1 MSKFKGLGVAM
12 VTPFKTDKS
21 VDFDGLEKL
30 TNHLVDGGVK
40 YLVVMGTTGE
50 NPTISPEEQN
60 EILKKIVEVNAKRL
74 PIVYGIGGN
83 NTSSVIDRLNS
94 EDLSGI
100 DAILSVSPYYNKP
113 SQEGIF
119 QHYKTISEA
128 SKWPIIMYNVPGRT
142 GSLVSA
148 QTTLRIAELPNV
160 ICTKEASGS
169 MDVCMDVILQ
179 APNDF
184 GVISGDDNYTLSYIA
199 AGMQGVISVIGN
211 AYPKEFSQM
220 VNYALDSDYKNARH
234 LHYKL
239 LPLMKAIFMDGNPG
253 GVKYVLNKLGICDN
267 QFRLPVVPVNK
278 DTMKAIDQAME
289 NFN

>member
-1 MSKFKGLGVAM
+1 MNKFKGLGVAM
-12 VTPFKTDKS
+12 VTPFKADKS
-21 VDFDGLEKL
+21 IDFDGLEKL
-30 TNHLVDGGVK
+30 TNHLIDGGVR

-50 NPTISPEEQN
+50 NPTISSNEQK
-60 EILKKIVEVNAKRL
+60 EILDKVIEVNAKRL
-74 PIVYGIGGN
+74 PVVFGIGGN
-83 NTSSVIDRLNS
+83 NTESILNRLSSD
-94 EDLSGI
+94 DLSGI

-119 QHYKTISEA
+119 QHYKAISKA
-128 SKWPIIMYNVPGRT
+128 SKSPIIMYNVPGRT
-142 GSLVSA
+142 GSLVTA
-148 QTTLRIAELPNV
+148 ETTLRIAELPNI

-169 MDVCMDVILQ
+169 LDVCMDVIRQ
-179 APNDF
+179 APTDF

-220 VNYALDSDYKNARH
+220 VNYALDGDYKNARH

-253 GVKYVLNKLGICDN
+253 GIKYVLQKLGICEN
-267 QFRLPVVPVNK
+267 QFRLPVVSANK
-278 DTMKAIDQAME
+278 ATMKAIDQAME
-289 NFN
+289 KL

>member
-1 MSKFKGLGVAM
+1 MNKFKGLGVAM

-21 VDFDGLEKL
+21 IDFEGLENL
-30 TNHLVDGGVK
+30 TNHLIDGGVK

-50 NPTISPEEQN
+50 NPTITTEEQN
-60 EILKKIVEVNAKRL
+60 DILKKVVEVNAKRL
-74 PIVYGIGGN
+74 PIVFGVGGN
-83 NTSSVIDRLNS
+83 DTSSIINRLNS
-94 EDLSGI
+94 EDIADI
-100 DAILSVSPYYNKP
+100 DGILSVSPYYNKP
-113 SQEGIF
+113 SKEGIF
-119 QHYKTISEA
+119 QHYKAISYA

-148 QTTLRIAELPNV
+148 ETTLRIAELPNV

-169 MDVCMDVILQ
+169 LDICMDIIRH
-179 APNDF
+179 APDDF

-220 VNYALDSDYKNARH
+220 VNYALDGDYKNARH

-253 GVKYVLNKLGICDN
+253 GVKYVLSKLGICEN
-267 QFRLPVVPVNK
+267 QFRLPVVPIDK
-278 DTMKAIDQAME
+278 ATMKALDLAME
-289 NFN
+289 KF

>member
-1 MSKFKGLGVAM
+1 MNKFKGLGVAM

-21 VDFDGLEKL
+21 IDFEGLENL
-30 TNHLVDGGVK
+30 TNHLIDGGVK

-50 NPTISPEEQN
+50 NPTITKEEQN
-60 EILKKIVEVNAKRL
+60 DILKKVVEVNAKRL
-74 PIVYGIGGN
+74 PIVFGVGGN
-83 NTSSVIDRLNS
+83 DTSSIINRLNS
-94 EDLSGI
+94 EDIADI
-100 DAILSVSPYYNKP
+100 DGILSVSPYYNKP

-119 QHYKTISEA
+119 QHYKAISYD

-148 QTTLRIAELPNV
+148 ETTLRIAELPNV

-169 MDVCMDVILQ
+169 LDICMDIIRQ
-179 APNDF
+179 APDDF

-220 VNYALDSDYKNARH
+220 VNYALDGDYKNARH

-253 GVKYVLNKLGICDN
+253 GVKYVLSKLGICEN
-267 QFRLPVVPVNK
+267 QFRLPVVPIDK
-278 DTMKAIDQAME
+278 ATMKALDLAME
-289 NFN
+289 KF

>member
-1 MSKFKGLGVAM
+1 MNKFKGLGVAM

-21 VDFDGLEKL
+21 IDFEGLENL
-30 TNHLVDGGVK
+30 INHLIDGGVK

-50 NPTISPEEQN
+50 NPTITTEEQN
-60 EILKKIVEVNAKRL
+60 DILKKVVEVNAKRL
-74 PIVYGIGGN
+74 PIVFGVGGN
-83 NTSSVIDRLNS
+83 DTSSIINRLNS
-94 EDLSGI
+94 EDIADI
-100 DAILSVSPYYNKP
+100 DGILSVSPYYNKP

-119 QHYKTISEA
+119 QHYKAISYA

-148 QTTLRIAELPNV
+148 ETTLRIAELPNV

-169 MDVCMDVILQ
+169 LDICMDIIRQ
-179 APNDF
+179 APDDF

-220 VNYALDSDYKNARH
+220 VNYALDGDYKNARH

-253 GVKYVLNKLGICDN
+253 GVKYVLSKLGICEN
-267 QFRLPVVPVNK
+267 QFRLPVIPIDK
-278 DTMKAIDQAME
+278 ATMKALDLAME
-289 NFN
+289 KF

>member
-1 MSKFKGLGVAM
+1 MNKFKGLGVAM
-12 VTPFKTDKS
+12 VTPFKADKS
-21 VDFDGLEKL
+21 IDFDGLEKL
-30 TNHLVDGGVK
+30 TNHLIDGGVR

-50 NPTISPEEQN
+50 NPTISSNEQK
-60 EILKKIVEVNAKRL
+60 EILDKVIEVNAKRL
-74 PIVYGIGGN
+74 PVVFGIGGN
-83 NTSSVIDRLNS
+83 NTESILNRLSSD
-94 EDLSGI
+94 DLSGI

-119 QHYKTISEA
+119 QHYKAISKA
-128 SKWPIIMYNVPGRT
+128 SKSPIIMYNVPGRT
-142 GSLVSA
+142 GSLVTA
-148 QTTLRIAELPNV
+148 ETTLRIAELPNI

-169 MDVCMDVILQ
+169 LDVCMDVIRQ
-179 APNDF
+179 APTDF

-220 VNYALDSDYKNARH
+220 VNYALDGDYKNARH

-253 GVKYVLNKLGICDN
+253 GVKYVLQKLGICEN
-267 QFRLPVVPVNK
+267 QFRLPVVSANK
-278 DTMKAIDQAME
+278 ATMKAIDQAME
-289 NFN
+289 KL